1 MRTTRGR
8 EDKVRIKEMRKTE
21 EREKWVQG
29 VVTALWD
36 ELTTTRNTAGGIPV
50 PNARALGPGGVDITG
65 EVVALNN
72 VLDQVE
78 ERVRNIRASL
88 QELD

>member
-1 MRTTRGR
+1 M
-8 EDKVRIKEMRKTE
+8 KEIRRTE

-29 VVTALWD
+29 VVTTLWD
-36 ELTTTRNTAGGIPV
+36 ELTATKQTIGWPSQGRSIAAPDG
-50 PNARALGPGGVDITG
+50 DINDIKA
-65 EVVALNN
+65 EVTELTN

-78 ERVRNIRASL
+78 ERVRSIRASL